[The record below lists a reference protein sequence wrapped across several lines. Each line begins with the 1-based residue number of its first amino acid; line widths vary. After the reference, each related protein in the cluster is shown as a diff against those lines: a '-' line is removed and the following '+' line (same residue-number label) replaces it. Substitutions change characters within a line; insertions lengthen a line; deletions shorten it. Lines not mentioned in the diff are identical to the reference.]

1 MAATSFA
8 NVAGVLGAP
17 GANPPISR
25 SSAAVVR
32 MNASGA
38 AGERSVALR
47 VSSPGREGRAEL
59 AVISGE
65 AELDEVLQRAQEDD
79 SIVLIEWMAA
89 WCRKCIYL
97 KPQLEKLALEFQHGA
112 KFFCVDVNAV
122 PHALI
127 KRVGVSV
134 CSLNCVFDL
143 VCSSFFLFQRM
154 PTIQLW
160 KNKEKKAEIIGGQKA
175 ELVVEEVRQML
186 QTLEK

>member
-127 KRVGVSV
+127 KRVGVS
-134 CSLNCVFDL
+134 
-143 VCSSFFLFQRM
+143 RM